1 MTQSKL
7 SIPEVRA
14 EDAGTYV
21 CTARN
26 AEETMDLPTVL
37 VVTGVVP
44 YFAQAPLSYM
54 QMPTLPNAY
63 MEFDI
68 EISFKPESPDGL
80 ILYNGQQA
88 GGSGD
93 FISFGLN
100 NGYPEF
106 RFDVGAGPAI
116 MKSDKAI
123 DMGKWHTVKLSR
135 NRKNGSMTVDEDGGT
150 FHGSATGRF
159 LGLDLIEPLY
169 IGGVPNIRSIHKL
182 AGFSRGFVGCIGRLV
197 VGSSAHELVRDA
209 TNSRGITTCE
219 TCALNPCENGGVCQE
234 AYTRQGYTC
243 ICPSGF
249 SGLNCDKIGETCYPG
264 ACGTGRCV
272 NMAGGFEC
280 QCPLGKTGMNCE
292 KEIIIYEPAFT
303 EGSFIAYPTPPKNA
317 LRKYRIICQ

>member
-1 MTQSKL
+1 
-7 SIPEVRA
+7 
-14 EDAGTYV
+14 
-21 CTARN
+21 
-26 AEETMDLPTVL
+26 MDIPTVL

-68 EISFKPESPDGL
+68 EVSFKPESPDGL

-106 RFDVGAGPAI
+106 RFDVGGGPAVI
-116 MKSDKAI
+116 KSDKPI
-123 DMGKWHTVKLSR
+123 DLGKWHTVKLSR
-135 NRKNGSMTVDEDGGT
+135 NRKNGTMTVDGDGP
-150 FHGSATGRF
+150 FYGSVVGRF
-159 LGLDLIEPLY
+159 LGLDLIEPFY
-169 IGGVPNIRSIHKL
+169 IGGVPNIKSIHKL

-197 VGSSAHELVRDA
+197 VGSSAHELMRDA
-209 TNSRGITTCE
+209 TTSRGVTTCE

-234 AYTRQGYTC
+234 AYTEQGYSC

-264 ACGTGRCV
+264 TITCYTL
-272 NMAGGFEC
+272 N
-280 QCPLGKTGMNCE
+280 
-292 KEIIIYEPAFT
+292 
-303 EGSFIAYPTPPKNA
+303 
-317 LRKYRIICQ
+317 